1 MGHDVSS
8 LGRNRD
14 EKAGQTF
21 IKSWHDEAVGGLAAA
36 LFVIPA
42 VLGCGVIVFQP
53 LGSQYQA
60 MGIQAAFAATIA
72 AAAFRG
78 LFAGRSLHV
87 NAPRATQAAL
97 LAGLLIEAT
106 QRATAGGHILD
117 THVLI
122 AIPALALAAGAVLQ
136 LLLGL
141 LRWGDALKFVPQPV
155 VAGFVNGFALV
166 ILWQQLPN
174 LLGVADAAALSLSA
188 VNVLALG
195 LAVLT
200 AAGAWLLRRR
210 LSAIPVPLVGLAAGA
225 VLYRI
230 LAPLTGG
237 AALGPTVKAPPMGL
251 PFDPTVDSLIVL
263 VGHPLLT
270 AMAPSI
276 LVTGLTL
283 GIVSSIQSLLSAA
296 VADSLLHARHD
307 SNRELAAQGGANLL
321 SALLGGTVTGGS
333 PLYTR
338 VAIHN
343 GARTDRANLFLGAVL
358 LAAALGLGP
367 LLEMVPLSVMAAMV
381 MITVL
386 RPDDWTS
393 RLISQLRNGQAG
405 VARAE
410 LWQNL
415 GIMVTVAALVAASDV
430 LVALGVGMGLSVMV
444 YLRRAAVSV
453 VRRSYYGDRVHSHT
467 GRSSADTDLLERHG
481 AAIAIMEL
489 HGPVFF
495 GSAENLARAAEAMM
509 TRADTL
515 ILDLSRVNDVETTG
529 VLVLRRLDERLKQE
543 GKTLLL
549 AGLWKGRGLR
559 ALMRDMGF
567 DKPEA
572 EGRLFPEL
580 ETALSLAEDRLLTR
594 LAGGEDAEAELPL
607 CDHPSVQGLTQAQFD
622 LLSLTTRRLVYAAGD
637 RILAEGSADNSQFF
651 LVKGRVRVEKRS
663 AETGHAV
670 RIGSIRAG
678 AIFGEM
684 AMLTGEPRSA
694 DVVADS
700 PVVCHELTAEDVA
713 MLDSLDPAIS
723 FILVRNI
730 AKEVT
735 VKIARLSRAV
745 TMSEA

>member
-1 MGHDVSS
+1 MVFGLWGKRGDD
-8 LGRNRD
+8 GR
-14 EKAGQTF
+14 EAAA
-21 IKSWHDEAVGGLAAA
+21 SWRGEVTGGFAAA

-53 LGSQYQA
+53 LGQQYQSL
-60 MGIQAAFAATIA
+60 GIQAAFGATVA
-72 AAAFRG
+72 AAVLRG
-78 LFAGRSLHV
+78 SIGARSLHV

-97 LAGLLIEAT
+97 LAGLLVQALNV
-106 QRATAGGHILD
+106 AAGTGTEPPL
-117 THVLI
+117 VLLM
-122 AIPALALAAGAVLQ
+122 AIPALALAVSGVLQ
-136 LLLGL
+136 LLLGI

-174 LLGVADAAALSLSA
+174 LLGEPGSSALSVGAVNGWALSLGLMAAAAALLLGRWFKA
-188 VNVLALG
+188 VPA
-195 LAVLT
+195 
-200 AAGAWLLRRR
+200 
-210 LSAIPVPLVGLAAGA
+210 PLIGLAAGA
-225 VLYRI
+225 VAYRL
-230 LAPLTGG
+230 LAPQIGTDS
-237 AALGPTVKAPPMGL
+237 LGPTIQAPPPGL
-251 PFDPTVDSLIVL
+251 PFAPTLSGLSEL
-263 VGHPLLT
+263 VAHPLFA

-283 GIVSSIQSLLSAA
+283 GVVSSIQSLLSAA
-296 VADSLLHARHD
+296 VADSLLRTRHD
-307 SNRELAAQGGANLL
+307 SNRELVAQGGANLL

-343 GARTDRANLFLGAVL
+343 GARSDRANLVLGAIL

-381 MITVL
+381 AVTVL
-386 RPDDWTS
+386 RPDDWTA
-393 RLISQLRNGQAG
+393 RLIRQLRSGQAG
-405 VARAE
+405 MARGE
-410 LWQNL
+410 LLQNL
-415 GIMVTVAALVAASDV
+415 GIMVTVAGLVAAADV

-453 VRRSYYGDRVHSHT
+453 VRRAYYGDRVHSHT
-467 GRSSADTDLLERHG
+467 GRSGADMERLERHG
-481 AAIAIMEL
+481 ASTAVMEL

-495 GSAENLARAAEAMM
+495 GSAENLAREAETMM
-509 TRADTL
+509 VRSDTL

-529 VLVLRRLDERLKQE
+529 VLVLRRLDERLSRD

-549 AGLWKGRGLR
+549 TGLWKGRGLR

-567 DKPEA
+567 DRPEA
-572 EGRLFPEL
+572 EGRLFPDL
-580 ETALSLAEDRLLTR
+580 ETALAFAEDRLLAR
-594 LAGGEDAEAELPL
+594 LAGGEDAEAELLL
-607 CDHPSVQGLTQAQFD
+607 CDHPSVQGLTRAQFD
-622 LLSLTTRRLVYAAGD
+622 LLSLTTRRLTFAPGD
-637 RILAEGSADNSQFF
+637 RILSEGSGDNSQFF

-663 AETGHAV
+663 ADGQHCV
-670 RIGSIRAG
+670 RIGSIRTG

-684 AMLTGEPRSA
+684 AMLTGGPRSA

-700 PVVCHELTAEDVA
+700 PVVCHELTAEDVE

-723 FILVRNI
+723 FVLVRNI

-735 VKIARLSRAV
+735 AKIARLSRAV